1 MNIIDNEV
9 SASVNHVSNLMGCE
23 ILTTI
28 MSSCDVKN
36 SFKTP
41 CVKENPSTTQ
51 NCQNLKPN
59 ISSKDYIIINSSR
72 QIHLTDTT
80 LKADISC
87 NSPSLKQA

>member
-1 MNIIDNEV
+1 MR
-9 SASVNHVSNLMGCE
+9 SLLASITFRTSWDATE

-28 MSSCDVKN
+28 MSSCDDKN

-51 NCQNLKPN
+51 ICQNLKPY

-87 NSPSLKQA
+87 NNPSFKQA

>member
-1 MNIIDNEV
+1 MR
-9 SASVNHVSNLMGCE
+9 SLQASITFRTSWDATE

-51 NCQNLKPN
+51 ICQNLKP
-59 ISSKDYIIINSSR
+59 SKDYIIINSSR